1 MPYLI
6 LVMVLVGI
14 DQLVKWLVNSQLALG
29 QLHTLIPG
37 LLGLTNLL
45 NSGAAWSILAG
56 QQFLF
61 FILTIVAIAVI
72 LYLMRRYRQNQGMMI
87 ALSLILA
94 GAIGNFID
102 RLIHGYV
109 VDMFETLFINFPVF
123 NVADTCLTLGVIY
136 LVILILL
143 EKDD

>member
-37 LLGLTNLL
+37 LLGLTNLR

>member
-1 MPYLI
+1 MPYFI
-6 LVMVLVGI
+6 LVVVLVGI
-14 DQLVKWLVNSQLALG
+14 DQLVKWLVNNQLALG

-37 LLGLTNLL
+37 LLGLTNLR